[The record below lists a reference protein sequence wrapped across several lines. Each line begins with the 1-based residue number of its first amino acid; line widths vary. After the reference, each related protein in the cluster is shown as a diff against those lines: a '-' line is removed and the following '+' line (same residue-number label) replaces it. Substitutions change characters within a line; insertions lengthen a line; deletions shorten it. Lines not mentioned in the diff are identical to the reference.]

1 MTTCINLQVVVQVS
15 WETLIKCLF
24 TSPPSL
30 GVQLGVLLVQLVH
43 GEEDDPCTQTFQV
56 HIQSFKG
63 TVSVTSSDTLC
74 KDVNFRFT
82 TIPLKYVDNTVFF

>member
-43 GEEDDPCTQTFQV
+43 GEEDDPCTQAFQV

-82 TIPLKYVDNTVFF
+82 TIPLKYLDNAVFF